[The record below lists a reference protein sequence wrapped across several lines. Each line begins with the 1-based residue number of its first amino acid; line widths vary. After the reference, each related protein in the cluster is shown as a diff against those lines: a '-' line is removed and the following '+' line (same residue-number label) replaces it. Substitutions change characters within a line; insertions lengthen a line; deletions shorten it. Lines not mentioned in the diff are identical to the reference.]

1 LSKIGNEAFMAKQ
14 EVQSPKTP
22 TRRQLAVSKKEKE
35 QLRLVYMGLGLVGIL
50 ILIVLAIGLIQTFVI
65 EPNSPVATVNGVQI
79 KTGDYQK
86 QVKYERFMLDD
97 QYQQILQQLQ
107 TLNQPGNEQLAQ
119 LLGGQYQQYASQ
131 ILQQRALVDRQALQ
145 GMIEN
150 ELVKAEAQKR
160 GITVSP
166 EEVNEQLN
174 RFLASRAGGLT
185 ALAAT
190 ETATARA
197 EASATAAL
205 WTPTPTFTPSP
216 TLTSTGAITEPTA
229 TPANT
234 PTPAPTSTPNILD
247 ENALSTN
254 YTNWITTLSNQASV
268 DEATYRQIVTTLVL
282 KQKLQKTLGEE
293 VPKEAEQ
300 VHARHILLE
309 TEDEAKKV
317 VERLNKGEDF
327 AKLAK
332 ELSKDVASGADG
344 GDLGF
349 VPHDTFVKPV
359 DDAIFSLPVGQISEP
374 VQSEFGWHV
383 LEVLERESRELAPQ
397 DYVRLQRQAY
407 TDWLQKART
416 EATIEDLWTA
426 DKAPQESNTIPTPV
440 TQNQ

>member
-1 LSKIGNEAFMAKQ
+1 MAKQQ
-14 EVQSPKTP
+14 EVQSSRTP
-22 TRRQLAVSKKEKE
+22 TRRQVAVSKKEKE

-50 ILIVLAIGLIQTFVI
+50 IVIVLAIGLIQTFVI

-86 QVKYERFMLDD
+86 QVKYDRFTLDD

-119 LLGGQYQQYASQ
+119 FLGAQYQQYASQ
-131 ILQQRALVDRQALQ
+131 ILQQRAMVDRQALQ

-160 GITVSP
+160 GITASP
-166 EEVNEQLN
+166 EEINEQLN
-174 RFLASRAGGLT
+174 RFLAGRAGGLT
-185 ALAAT
+185 AKAAI
-190 ETATARA
+190 ETATAQA

-216 TLTSTGAITEPTA
+216 TLTSTGQITQPTA

-234 PTPAPTSTPNILD
+234 PTPAPTPTPNILD
-247 ENALSTN
+247 DNALKTN
-254 YTNWITTLSNQASV
+254 YANWLTTLTNQAGV
-268 DEATYRQIVTTLVL
+268 DEATYQQIVATLVL
-282 KQKLQKTLGEE
+282 KQKLQKALGDE
-293 VPKEAEQ
+293 VSKEAEQ
-300 VHARHILLE
+300 AHARHIMLE
-309 TEDEAKKV
+309 TEEEAKKV
-317 VERLNKGEDF
+317 VERLKNGEDF

-332 ELSKDVASGADG
+332 ELSKDTSSGADG

-349 VPHDTFVKPV
+349 VPRGNFVKPV
-359 DDAIFSLPVGQISEP
+359 EDAIFSLPIGQVSDP
-374 VQSEFGWHV
+374 VKSEFGWHV
-383 LEVLERESRELAPQ
+383 IEVLERQVRELEPQ
-397 DYVRLQRQAY
+397 DYLRLQRQAY

-426 DKAPQESNTIPTPV
+426 DKAPGESGNILTPV
-440 TQNQ
+440 PQNQ